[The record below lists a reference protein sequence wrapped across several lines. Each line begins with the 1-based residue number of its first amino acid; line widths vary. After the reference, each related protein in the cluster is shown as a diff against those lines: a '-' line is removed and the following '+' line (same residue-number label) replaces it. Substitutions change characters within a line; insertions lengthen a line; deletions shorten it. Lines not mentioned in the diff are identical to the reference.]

1 MPDLSYEWRR
11 SIADNWRRML
21 PHMRRGLARLQQ
33 RLEAEK
39 DPEVRL
45 KLEEEIAHRLEGF
58 CKADAAIQA
67 AMVDTQTERDS
78 STTESTAGPRTAT
91 EWVQAMMRE
100 ASAQERTITP
110 TQSTSRD
117 ERMARSRR
125 LILRSL
131 AMLRHA

>member
-21 PHMRRGLARLQQ
+21 RHMRRGLNRLQQ

-39 DPEVRL
+39 DFEVRL
-45 KLEEEIAHRLEGF
+45 KLEEEIALRLEGF

-67 AMVDTQTERDS
+67 AVARTEFDHPI
-78 STTESTAGPRTAT
+78 ESTAAPRTST

-100 ASAQERTITP
+100 ASAQRTITS
-110 TQSTSRD
+110 TQSTSR
-117 ERMARSRR
+117 EQGIAFF
-125 LILRSL
+125 
-131 AMLRHA
+131 ANG

>member
-1 MPDLSYEWRR
+1 VPDLSYEWRR
-11 SIADNWRRML
+11 SIADNWQRML
-21 PHMRRGLARLQQ
+21 PHMRRGLTRLQE
-33 RLEAEK
+33 RLESER
-39 DPEVRL
+39 DPDVRL
-45 KLEEEIAHRLEGF
+45 KLEEEIARRLEGF

-67 AMVDTQTERDS
+67 AVVRTQTECDGP
-78 STTESTAGPRTAT
+78 TESTATPRTSI

-110 TQSTSRD
+110 TQRASRE

-131 AMLRHA
+131 AILRHA